1 MLRFIIHIEIEVA
14 QNLQLLSPSTFNV
27 GKENQFLKILGARQP
42 EDMRN
47 KFRHK
52 NVKFPQLTS

>member
-1 MLRFIIHIEIEVA
+1 MEVEVA